1 MNARRPGHRGVTFC
15 AVAIIAALMAGCA
28 AAPSPASPSIT
39 SGPTATAP
47 VAPSVTPFTSPDSA
61 DPAPTPTTA
70 PDPEDLVMEQ
80 LFLAIGNPD
89 TGSESE
95 AWTAF
100 NQTLKDAIGGGG
112 DEARIRA
119 AAGVVL
125 DHLAAARAALAT
137 ASARPTTPVVPPP
150 TPPLMPWDWTR
161 EWDAMLTAI
170 TDGVVTMRDGG
181 IAGDVNM
188 ISAGSTRMNN
198 ALLDHFYPPKVW
210 TSPDGRVFYASG
222 IRLSNPPGNAFDRQ
236 ADTFWSAGE
245 RPLPGWIEVDLGAP
259 RTIEGVRLL
268 TSQDVAGPTVHQ
280 VSGRT
285 ADGKEVILAEFKG
298 TTADDQWLEQTL
310 ATPQADIRY
319 VRVTTSVSPTLVAW
333 REIEILSPDLPLP
346 SMAVVPTPQPRPSA
360 VPVESR
366 LADGRIIRASGATP
380 AGPPSRAFDGLP
392 DTGWNAGTFPIAW
405 IEIDFGHPVVPTAIQ
420 LTAAQSPRGR
430 TVHNVY
436 GRAEGQ
442 TTEQLLHTFDGITDG
457 GARLA
462 ADLASSGPIR
472 YLRIETTTSPS
483 WVAWFE
489 IEVSTAP

>member
-1 MNARRPGHRGVTFC
+1 MNARRPGRSGVTFC
-15 AVAIIAALMAGCA
+15 AVSIIAALMAGCA
-28 AAPSPASPSIT
+28 AAPSPASTLIT
-39 SGPTATAP
+39 GVPATTAP
-47 VAPSVTPFTSPDSA
+47 AGPSVTPFTSPDSA
-61 DPAPTPTTA
+61 TPAPTPTTA

-100 NQTLKDAIGGGG
+100 NQTLKDAMVGGV
-112 DEARIRA
+112 DETRIRA
-119 AAGVVL
+119 TAGVVL
-125 DHLAAARAALAT
+125 DYLAAARAALAT

-150 TPPLMPWDWTR
+150 SPPLMPWVWTQ
-161 EWDAMLTAI
+161 EWDAMLAAI
-170 TDGVVTMRDGG
+170 TEGVVTMRDGG

-198 ALLDHFYPPKVW
+198 ALLDHFYPPKTW
-210 TSPDGRVFYASG
+210 TSPDGLVSYASG
-222 IRLSNPPGNAFDRQ
+222 TRLNNPPGNAFDRQ
-236 ADTFWSAGE
+236 ATSSWSAGE

-268 TSQDVAGPTVHQ
+268 TSQDVAGPTVHR

-285 ADGKEVILAEFKG
+285 ADGTEVILAEFQG

-310 ATPQADIRY
+310 AKPQADIRY
-319 VRVTTSVSPTLVAW
+319 VRVTTSTSPSLAGW

-346 SMAVVPTPQPRPSA
+346 SMAVIATPQPRPSA
-360 VPVESR
+360 VPVENR

-380 AGPPSRAFDGLP
+380 AAPPSRAFDGQA
-392 DTGWNAGTFPIAW
+392 DTGWNAGTFPVAW
-405 IEIDFGHPVVPTAIQ
+405 IEIDFGHPVVPTAIS
-420 LTAAQSPRGR
+420 LTAAQSPKGR

-457 GARLA
+457 GARLS
-462 ADLASSGPIR
+462 ADLAAPGPIR
-472 YLRIETTTSPS
+472 YLRIETVTSPS

-489 IEVSTAP
+489 IEVTTAP